1 MTCSAIC
8 SAQEES
14 KCYMSALDEAN
25 ITCDIGVFEA
35 GWTANYTTDSDESI
49 EVVLDTQKF
58 NHILLIGGKNTDGV
72 GGGAISDVRGFDQ
85 VSQTLSLNAT
95 SDHLLS

>member
-8 SAQEES
+8 AAQEES

-35 GWTANYTTDSDESI
+35 GWTANYTMDSDESI

-72 GGGAISDVRGFDQ
+72 GGGAISGVRGFDQ
-85 VSQTLSLNAT
+85 VSQTLPLTAT
-95 SDHLLS
+95 SQLT

>member
-35 GWTANYTTDSDESI
+35 GWTANYTTDSDESR

-72 GGGAISDVRGFDQ
+72 GGAISDVRGFDQ
-85 VSQTLSLNAT
+85 VSQTFP
-95 SDHLLS
+95 